1 VVIAGRADM
10 TNLFVERV
18 WPYAVSVLALI
29 IWYFLLGHPF
39 PSKPDALMGASG
51 TVAAVFV
58 GFLGTAKAIILGL
71 TNSVAFKKLKT
82 SGHSTVLFSYLYEAL
97 SGGVVF
103 LAVAVVGFFLP
114 ENDPQIWFSI
124 VWLLTGVAALALYMR
139 VTSLL
144 FRLIK
149 QA

>member
-1 VVIAGRADM
+1 M
-10 TNLFVERV
+10 TPLMIERG
-18 WPYAVSVLALI
+18 WPYLATIVVVL
-29 IWYFLLGHPF
+29 IWWFGLGHPI
-39 PSKPDALMGASG
+39 PAKPDALMGASG

-58 GFLGTAKAIILGL
+58 GFLGTAKAIVLGL
-71 TNSVAFKKLKT
+71 TNSAVYKKLR
-82 SGHSTVLFSYLYEAL
+82 SAGYANLLYHYLAEALFSAII
-97 SGGVVF
+97 F

-114 ENDPQIWFSI
+114 ENQPQVWFSI
-124 VWLLTGVAALALYMR
+124 VWFVTGVASLLLYVR

>member
-1 VVIAGRADM
+1 M
-10 TNLFVERV
+10 TSLLFERS
-18 WPYAVSVLALI
+18 WPYIGSVVVLAVW
-29 IWYFLLGHPF
+29 WYGLGHPF

-58 GFLGTAKAIILGL
+58 GFLGTAKAIVLGL
-71 TNSVAFKKLKT
+71 TSSAAFKRLK
-82 SGHSTVLFSYLYEAL
+82 STGYANVLFSYLYEAL
-97 SGGVVF
+97 FSGVIF

-114 ENDPQIWFSI
+114 ENKPQSWFSI
-124 VWLLTGVAALALYMR
+124 IWFLTGVASLLLYVR
-139 VTSLL
+139 VTGLL